1 MAGRTI
7 AHSDRSN
14 DGAIVAVQFTPP
26 EATGTM
32 APRCDVRDEE
42 LDRVICRHVMGV
54 HVNST
59 RGSSDVGGGS
69 LGSFM
74 SSNAASVDG
83 GGATGTDAMGDGGGA
98 SAVSGA
104 RANESTPEAIAEKAM
119 RVATTGQGELDVPTM
134 KKYVQY
140 CRCKCSPRL
149 SEEAGDVLA
158 SSYVRIRDEVRKRAL
173 ESGDDGEQAVI
184 PITVRQ
190 LEALV
195 RLSESLAKMRL
206 EEEVQPEDVAEA
218 LRLFKVSTMNANAS
232 GQGGTGGGQPSV
244 MSAAA
249 PSREEMMRTES
260 FLRSRLTVGAV
271 VNRQRI
277 LEEAAAQGYNS
288 MVCARAI
295 SVMISRSEVQERN
308 SGRLIKRVR

>member
-1 MAGRTI
+1 M
-7 AHSDRSN
+7 
-14 DGAIVAVQFTPP
+14 
-26 EATGTM
+26 
-32 APRCDVRDEE
+32 
-42 LDRVICRHVMGV
+42 ICRHVMGV

-59 RGSSDVGGGS
+59 RNANDIGGGT

-74 SSNAASVDG
+74 SSNAASIDG
-83 GGATGTDAMGDGGGA
+83 GGTSGTAGLGDGGA
-98 SAVSGA
+98 SSGT
-104 RANESTPEAIAEKAM
+104 RSNGSTPEAIAEKAM
-119 RVATTGQGELDVPTM
+119 RVATTGQGDLDVPTM

-140 CRCKCSPRL
+140 CRSKCFPRL

-158 SSYVRIRDEVRKRAL
+158 SSYVRIRDDVRRRSL
-173 ESGDDGEQAVI
+173 ESGDDNDQAVI

-206 EEEVQPEDVAEA
+206 QEEVQPEDVAEA

-232 GQGGTGGGQPSV
+232 GQGPTGGAPSV

-249 PSREEMMRTES
+249 PSREEMTRTES
-260 FLRSRLTVGAV
+260 FLRSRLSIGAV

-288 MVCARAI
+288 MICARAI
-295 SVMISRSEVQERN
+295 SVMISRGEVQERN
-308 SGRLIKRVR
+308 SGRLIKRIR

>member
-1 MAGRTI
+1 MTTI
-7 AHSDRSN
+7 LSRFDLIFLVR
-14 DGAIVAVQFTPP
+14 
-26 EATGTM
+26 
-32 APRCDVRDEE
+32 DVRDEE
-42 LDRVICRHVMGV
+42 LDRMICRHVMGV
-54 HVNST
+54 HVNSN
-59 RGSSDVGGGS
+59 RNSSDAGGGS

-74 SSNAASVDG
+74 TSNAASVDG
-83 GGATGTDAMGDGGGA
+83 GGALTGGEGSSSAA
-98 SAVSGA
+98 SSAAA
-104 RANESTPEAIAEKAM
+104 RAANASTPEAIAEKAM

-140 CRCKCSPRL
+140 CRTKCSPRL
-149 SEEAGDVLA
+149 SEESGDVLA
-158 SSYVRIRDEVRKRAL
+158 SSYVRIRDEVRRRAL
-173 ESGDDGEQAVI
+173 DAGDDGDQAVI

-206 EEEVQPEDVAEA
+206 QEEVQPEDVAEA
-218 LRLFKVSTMNANAS
+218 LRLFKVSTMNANAK
-232 GQGGTGGGQPSV
+232 GQSSAGGAPSL

-260 FLRSRLTVGAV
+260 FLRSRLSVGAV

-288 MVCARAI
+288 MICARAI
-295 SVMISRSEVQERN
+295 SVMISRGEIQERN